1 MELCPWAP
9 LPLSSSRSST
19 SAAVLLPVAAEAK
32 VAAGGS
38 RSRQQAA
45 AAAAA
50 AAAPESAAL
59 AVGKEEPAVAAKE
72 AVEESELNL
81 DCLGCRREAIL
92 KIRSDEFAMV
102 MGQEEF
108 AAEAVAGYELCGR
121 LGRGPIK
128 AIKERQR
135 RVESESVLRVEVL
148 DRCLEE
154 LELVCCNCV
163 DGRALELL

>member
-1 MELCPWAP
+1 M
-9 LPLSSSRSST
+9 
-19 SAAVLLPVAAEAK
+19 
-32 VAAGGS
+32 
-38 RSRQQAA
+38 
-45 AAAAA
+45 
-50 AAAPESAAL
+50 AL
-59 AVGKEEPAVAAKE
+59 AVGKKEKEPAVAAKE
-72 AVEESELNL
+72 AVEESELEPVNL

-135 RVESESVLRVEVL
+135 RVESESFLRVEAL

-154 LELVCCNCV
+154 LELVCCNC
-163 DGRALELL
+163 LEGGASAREAVKVAI